1 MLQKY
6 IPQIIAAS
14 VDYKTCKNDMK
25 YISSA
30 FSLIKVTEYRY
41 TFVTCCSTS
50 PLQGLNM
57 YAIV

>member
-1 MLQKY
+1 MLQN
-6 IPQIIAAS
+6 
-14 VDYKTCKNDMK
+14 YKTCKNDMK

-30 FSLIKVTEYRY
+30 FSLIKATEYRF

-57 YAIV
+57 YASLLDQHWLRLN